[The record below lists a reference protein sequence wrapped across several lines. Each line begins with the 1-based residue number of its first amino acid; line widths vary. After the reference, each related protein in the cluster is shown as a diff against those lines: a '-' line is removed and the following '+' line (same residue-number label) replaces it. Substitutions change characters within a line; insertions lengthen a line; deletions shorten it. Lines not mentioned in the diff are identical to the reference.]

1 MRIDMEL
8 GSRSYPI
15 LVERGCLNRLGSL
28 ANLQRNI
35 LVVTDTGVPKPLVEA
50 ALAQCPQGHLITLP
64 QGEGSKSLAAFEALL
79 TRMLALGFSRKDGV
93 LALGGG
99 VIGDLAGFAAGCY
112 MRGVDFI
119 NCPTTTLSQV
129 DSSIG
134 GKTAVNLGGSKNQVG
149 VFHQPR
155 LVLVDPDTL
164 HTLPPRHFAA
174 GLAEALKAGLI
185 GDPQLF
191 ALLEQGDL
199 QAHLEEILCRSL
211 LVKKALVEQ
220 DEREAGPRAALNLGH
235 TIGHAIESEEGLGG
249 LYHGE
254 CVGLGMLPMILDPQ
268 LKQRTIAVLERLGL
282 PHTIRYDGAAIF
294 RRLCHD
300 KKADSGYVTLVRVP
314 ALGQYRLDRTPLS
327 ALPAIIGEGI
337 G

>member
-64 QGEGSKSLAAFEALL
+64 QGEGSKSLAAFETLL

-112 MRGVDFI
+112 MRGIDFI

-199 QAHLEEILCRSL
+199 
-211 LVKKALVEQ
+211 
-220 DEREAGPRAALNLGH
+220 
-235 TIGHAIESEEGLGG
+235 
-249 LYHGE
+249 YHGE
-254 CVGLGMLPMILDPQ
+254 CVGLGMLPMIQDPQ

>member
-1 MRIDMEL
+1 
-8 GSRSYPI
+8 
-15 LVERGCLNRLGSL
+15 
-28 ANLQRNI
+28 
-35 LVVTDTGVPKPLVEA
+35 
-50 ALAQCPQGHLITLP
+50 
-64 QGEGSKSLAAFEALL
+64 
-79 TRMLALGFSRKDGV
+79 MLELGFSRKDGV

-112 MRGVDFI
+112 MRASI
-119 NCPTTTLSQV
+119 LSTAPPPPWPV

-254 CVGLGMLPMILDPQ
+254 CVGLGMLPMIQDPQ

-282 PHTIRYDGAAIF
+282 PHTIRYDGRPSSGGFAMTKRRTAAM
-294 RRLCHD
+294 
-300 KKADSGYVTLVRVP
+300 
-314 ALGQYRLDRTPLS
+314 
-327 ALPAIIGEGI
+327 
-337 G
+337 

>member
-64 QGEGSKSLAAFEALL
+64 QGEGSKSL
-79 TRMLALGFSRKDGV
+79 
-93 LALGGG
+93 
-99 VIGDLAGFAAGCY
+99 IGDLAGFAAGCY

-268 LKQRTIAVLERLGL
+268 LKQRTIAVLEGLGL